1 MQVPGM
7 KPLRFRHA
15 RRSFQAAR
23 DEYGIPHVRAE
34 SWHDALYALGFL
46 HAVDRP
52 TQLLFSRAVASGRS
66 AELIA
71 DRPELLET
79 DRFFRRVGLHVGLE
93 AEIAA
98 LDDDSLS
105 ALHAYCEG
113 VNHGLKQAGRSLPM
127 WATGFR
133 PEPWEPTAVLLL
145 ANLLNFGGLVVSQQ
159 QNERLIVELIQ
170 AGVDR
175 DKLREL
181 FSPLL
186 DDADFDLLTRVR
198 IANRLSDQALELITD
213 LPRLAGSNAWAVSP
227 IRSASGSALLASDPH
242 LEVNRLPGVWYEAML
257 SWSGEYVLGAT
268 LPGCPIFAVAR
279 NRQLAWGV
287 TYMKADTFDS
297 FIEDTRRHRGVW
309 QYRRGDEWRE
319 FDVRHEVIRRKNG
332 PAETLLVYSNPQGT
346 LEGDPEVYGPGL
358 VLSLAWSGTH
368 TGSGRSLSTWLN
380 LVFCSATRQ
389 AMDLVR
395 DCPQPTLIW
404 VFADRGGH
412 IGRQANGWIPVR
424 GGGYSGLLPIPA
436 WDEANHWQGWH
447 PSSVLPS
454 DYDPPR
460 GYVSAANEDVNPP
473 GGPRLITQPLADYR
487 KRRIDERLAA
497 LPQATLADMQALQY
511 DVVSVQARDLL
522 AVFLPHLPPGEIRD
536 RLAAWDGS
544 FSPQSYE
551 ATLFTRLY
559 RNVLLEVFGQDPRRQ
574 GGLGW
579 RRLLY
584 LCTRA
589 GFSMMVVTCLD
600 RTLKQERSLWWEGR
614 DKGELIRR
622 AAARLEEA
630 EEQPWEVTNAF
641 QFTNRFFEAR
651 FVGRA
656 LGFHTSELGM
666 PGCHATPFQGHLL
679 RVAKRETTFAPSYHF
694 VTDLATDEAWT
705 NLPGGASES
714 RFSRWYKNLI
724 PLWLEGRYKRL
735 GPLPEEPPATPSSSA
750 V

>member
-1 MQVPGM
+1 MNL
-7 KPLRFRHA
+7 LRFRHA
-15 RRSFQAAR
+15 RRTFQAAR

-71 DRPELLET
+71 DQPEMVET
-79 DRFFRRVGLHVGLE
+79 DRFFRRAGLHIGLAE
-93 AEIAA
+93 EIAA
-98 LDDDSLS
+98 LDADSLA
-105 ALHAYCEG
+105 ALNAYCEG

-133 PEPWEPTAVLLL
+133 PEPWDPTAVLLL
-145 ANLLNFGGLVVSQQ
+145 ANLLNFGGLVVSQA

-186 DDADFDLLTRVR
+186 DNADFDLLTRVR

-227 IRSASGSALLASDPH
+227 GRSTSGAALLACDPH

-257 SWSGEYVLGAT
+257 CWNENYVLGAT

-279 NRQLAWGV
+279 NRRLAWGV

-309 QYRRGDEWRE
+309 QYRRGTEWRE
-319 FDVRHEVIRRKNG
+319 FEVRPELIHRKNG
-332 PAETLLVYSNPQGT
+332 PSETLLVYSNPQGT

-358 VLSLAWSGTH
+358 VLSSAWSGTH
-368 TGSGRSLSTWLN
+368 AGSGRPLATWLR
-380 LVFCSATRQ
+380 LVHCARTRQ

-395 DCPQPTLIW
+395 DCPQPTLMW
-404 VFADRGGH
+404 VFADRDGH

-447 PSSVLPS
+447 PSTVLPTE
-454 DYDPPR
+454 YDPPR
-460 GYVSAANEDVNPP
+460 GYVSAANEDPSP
-473 GGPRLITQPLADYR
+473 SEGPRLVTQPLADYR
-487 KRRIDERLAA
+487 KRRIDERLAE
-497 LPQATLADMQALQY
+497 LPQATLADMKSLQY
-511 DVVSVQARDLL
+511 DMVSVQARDLL
-522 AVFLPHLPPGEIRD
+522 AVFLPHLPPGKLRD
-536 RLAAWDGS
+536 RLAAWDCS
-544 FSPQSYE
+544 YTPDSYE

-579 RRLLY
+579 RRLIY

-622 AAARLEEA
+622 AASRLA
-630 EEQPWEVTNAF
+630 DADEQPWQVTNAF

-694 VTDLATDEAWT
+694 VTDLGIDEAWT
-705 NLPGGASES
+705 NLPGGANES

-735 GPLPEEPPATPSSSA
+735 GPLPPIGPEGHG
-750 V
+750 